1 VTSSVFV
8 DKGTVPD
15 EAGLR
20 IVLGPA
26 YDRWVSTLEALQRDF
41 EQLETGWT
49 FSGKTHGWSMR
60 CSHRGRPVVYLTPLD
75 HAFRASLA
83 IPERSM
89 PGAREAGLPPRIHE
103 IVATAPTYPEGRA
116 VRMSIDADEDVAA
129 LETLAR
135 IRMAR

>member
-1 VTSSVFV
+1 VTSSFFG

-15 EAGLR
+15 DAGLR

-26 YDRWVSTLEALQRDF
+26 YARWASTLEALERTF
-41 EQLETGWT
+41 EPLETGWS
-49 FSGKTHGWSMR
+49 FAGKAHGWSLR
-60 CSHRGRPVVYLTPLD
+60 CSQRGRPVVYLTPLD

-89 PGAREAGLPPRIHE
+89 PAAREAELPPLIHE
-103 IVATAPTYPEGRA
+103 VVATAPAYPEGRA
-116 VRMSIDADEDVAA
+116 VRISIDADGDVAA
-129 LETLAR
+129 LVTLAR